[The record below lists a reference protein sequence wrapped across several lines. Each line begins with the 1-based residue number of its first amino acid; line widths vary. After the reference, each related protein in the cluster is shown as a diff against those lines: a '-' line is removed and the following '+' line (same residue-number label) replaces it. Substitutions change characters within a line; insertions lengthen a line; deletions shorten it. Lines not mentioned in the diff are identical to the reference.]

1 MGRVSGCKFNIKLH
15 MFKWHLHVIAAL
27 KDFVL
32 WTQRRLCGTSLE
44 ALHVQMLLT
53 GAALWHCSQ
62 AVATHCYLDACC
74 YTAFMDFATGTT
86 RSLNSVHL
94 YMSVCS
100 FLCATATLPYHLL
113 FQILKFEWPRNWPT
127 FISDIVG
134 ASKTNESLCQNNM
147 IILKLL
153 R

>member
-1 MGRVSGCKFNIKLH
+1 MGRVSGCKISVKLH
-15 MFKWHLHVIAAL
+15 TFKWHLHVIAAI
-27 KDFVL
+27 KDSVL
-32 WTQRRLCGTSLE
+32 WTQRRFCSTSLE
-44 ALHVQMLLT
+44 ALDVQMLLT

-62 AVATHCYLDACC
+62 AVATHCLDTCC
-74 YTAFMDFATGTT
+74 YIGLHFATGTT

-94 YMSVCS
+94 YTSVFS
-100 FLCATATLPYHLL
+100 FLCATAILPYHLL